1 MLNVLYISVYLYAYV
16 FMGEYDF
23 FVFQISYTASCPCL
37 SDRHQYPNFFRT
49 MASDIYQT
57 RAFAQLA
64 IHFNWTWIG
73 AVIADNDYGHVALK
87 VVYLL
92 QFYLCKKS
100 SQLFDTNLKVL
111 CFNVNFRYLR
121 KRFRELRCVWHL

>member
-73 AVIADNDYGHVALK
+73 AVIADNDYGRVALK

-100 SQLFDTNLKVL
+100 V
-111 CFNVNFRYLR
+111 
-121 KRFRELRCVWHL
+121 